1 MTFRTSEV
9 FNLLSQEGKAY
20 ANSHWK
26 CLRLAGY
33 QYGLVLSAKSI
44 YNIGISCDNDFSI
57 AEFYL
62 IGPRLIA
69 DSLTKDPKE
78 ASGCKFSLVK
88 IHQGPI

>member
-9 FNLLSQEGKAY
+9 FNLLSQEGRAY
-20 ANSHWK
+20 ANSHWN

-33 QYGLVLSAKSI
+33 QYGLVLSAKNI
-44 YNIGISCDNDFSI
+44 YNVGASCDDFSI

-69 DSLTKDPKE
+69 DSLTKD
-78 ASGCKFSLVK
+78 SRGIWL
-88 IHQGPI
+88 

>member
-1 MTFRTSEV
+1 MTLGTSEV
-9 FNLLSQEGKAY
+9 FNLLSQDEKAY

-44 YNIGISCDNDFSI
+44 YDVGTSCDKDFSI

-62 IGPRLIA
+62 TGFKLIA
-69 DSLTKDPKE
+69 DS
-78 ASGCKFSLVK
+78 
-88 IHQGPI
+88 